1 MSAHRQTA
9 SIAPR
14 LLRRERAAAYL
25 DMSPGSFDK
34 LVKDGVLPAPK
45 KLYSFK
51 VWDRSDLDVLADTLP
66 YDGPAEKADETW
78 SD

>member
-1 MSAHRQTA
+1 MSAAPRQHR
-9 SIAPR
+9 SIEPR

-45 KLYSFK
+45 RLHSFR
-51 VWDRSDLDVLADTLP
+51 VWDRSDLDALADTLP
-66 YDGPAEKADETW
+66 YDGASAPDDTW
-78 SD
+78 D